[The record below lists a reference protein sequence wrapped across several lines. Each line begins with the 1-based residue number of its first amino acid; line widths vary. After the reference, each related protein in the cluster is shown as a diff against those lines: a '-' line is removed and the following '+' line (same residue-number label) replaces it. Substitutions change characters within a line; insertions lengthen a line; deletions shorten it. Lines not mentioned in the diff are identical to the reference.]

1 MLSKRVRFFI
11 PYDFLFNVIE
21 MSFHPFLQALLGR
34 ANIETIAVFEF
45 AGCFIDHH
53 GFSAFTLVDAL
64 AVYKII
70 AVAIAW
76 SVYKI
81 QGCDT
86 LHQFT
91 AQIT

>member
-1 MLSKRVRFFI
+1 MVSKGVRFFI
-11 PYDFLFNVIE
+11 TNDFLFNIIE
-21 MSFHPFLQALLGR
+21 MSFHPFLQTLLGCT
-34 ANIETIAVFEF
+34 NIETIAVFEF

-53 GFSAFTLVDAL
+53 GFPAFTLVDAL

-76 SVYKI
+76 SVNKI

-86 LHQFT
+86 LHHLT
-91 AQIT
+91 AQVT